1 MKYAHTVALSIDINR
16 IKSIIIEEMIRESPK
31 GLLYHQRIIDKNSY
45 LSEIQQK
52 YPILSNSFNIYYL
65 SGGKKIEPH
74 IDSDR
79 FVALNIPIR
88 GVKGTATIF
97 YSSPSYLETH
107 NKSYIYDAINGDLKE
122 EFRFCLDT
130 PTLLNTKHIHSVDN
144 PNNKA
149 RIVMS
154 WNIIPGYSYEDAVE
168 WFNACQDATQQNNL

>member
-1 MKYAHTVALSIDINR
+1 MKYIYPLELNINFDIIR
-16 IKSIIIEEMIRESPK
+16 SLIMEEILKMPPT
-31 GLLYHQRIIDKNSY
+31 GLLYHQRFIDNKPY
-45 LSEIQQK
+45 LIEIQRK

-144 PNNKA
+144 PNNKT

-154 WNIIPGYSYEDAVE
+154 WNIISGYSYEDAVE
-168 WFNACQDATQQNNL
+168 WFKSYQDTTQQNNL